1 MRYIFQQMD
10 VEGRIGLGRYVWL
23 ILLLLPWPV
32 LAAPLQ
38 VEGVRLWAAPDST
51 RVVFDVS
58 GPAEHRL
65 FTLKNPD
72 RLVIDLS
79 GAGIARG
86 VKDSFSSGG
95 IVKTLRSGPRNGKDL
110 RLVLD
115 LSGPAKPKSFA
126 LKPNDQ
132 YGHRLVID
140 LFDAGKQ
147 RPATALKTLEAKN
160 EPAKLRDL
168 VIAID
173 AGHGGEDP
181 GARGTKGTR
190 EKDVV
195 MEIARR
201 LAKLVAQEPGMRA
214 VLVRDGDYYIGLRKR
229 MDIARKH
236 RADLFI
242 SIHAD
247 AFHDRRANGAS
258 VYAVSRR
265 GASSEMAR
273 WLAAREN
280 AADLVG
286 GVSLDDKDDLL
297 AEVLLDLAQTAT
309 LEASNQVASNVL
321 AEMKRIGKVHKHS
334 VQHAGFVVL
343 KSPDI
348 PSLLVETAFI
358 SNPAEENRLRSAKHQ
373 QQVATAIMSGVRKYF
388 TDNPPPGTLV
398 ANASP
403 RRHVIRR
410 GDTLSQ
416 LAQRYGV
423 SMATLRRHNQLR
435 DDTLMLGS
443 VLAIPGG

>member
-1 MRYIFQQMD
+1 M
-10 VEGRIGLGRYVWL
+10 GRWVWL
-23 ILLLLPWPV
+23 LLLLPWQ
-32 LAAPLQ
+32 LNAATPLQ
-38 VEGVRLWAAPDST
+38 VEGARLWAAPDNT

-58 GPAEHRL
+58 GPVKHRL
-65 FTLKNPD
+65 FSLKQPD

-79 GAGIARG
+79 DAAIARG
-86 VKDSFSSGG
+86 VEQSFNSGG
-95 IVKTLRSGPRNGKDL
+95 LVKSLRSGARNGHDL

-115 LSGPAKPKSFA
+115 LNGPVKPKSFV

-140 LFDAGKQ
+140 LYDAK
-147 RPATALKTLEAKN
+147 RSASVPKTQVKS

-181 GARGTKGTR
+181 GARGMKGTR

-195 MEIARR
+195 LAIARR
-201 LAKLVAQEPGMRA
+201 LATLVDQEPGMRA
-214 VLVRDGDYYIGLRKR
+214 VMVRDGDYYIGLRKR
-229 MDIARKH
+229 MEIARQH

-247 AFHDRRANGAS
+247 AFKDTRVKGAS

-309 LEASNQVASNVL
+309 LEASNEVAANVL
-321 AEMKRIGKVHKHS
+321 SEMKRVGSVHKS
-334 VQHAGFVVL
+334 RVQHAGFVVL

-358 SNPAEENRLRSAKHQ
+358 SNPSEELRLRSGKHQ
-373 QQVATAIMSGVRKYF
+373 RQVAAAIMAGVRKYF
-388 TDNPPPGTLV
+388 AANPPPGTLLAKAGV
-398 ANASP
+398 

-410 GDTLSQ
+410 GDTLSE

-423 SMATLRRHNQLR
+423 SMASLRRHNQLR
-435 DDTLMLGS
+435 DDNLLVGA
-443 VLAIPGG
+443 VLTIPGG

>member
-1 MRYIFQQMD
+1 MD
-10 VEGRIGLGRYVWL
+10 DLGRIGLGRFVWL
-23 ILLLLPWPV
+23 GLLLLPW
-32 LAAPLQ
+32 LAQAAPLQ

-58 GPAEHRL
+58 APAKHRL

-79 GAGIARG
+79 DAAIARG

-95 IVKTLRSGPRNGKDL
+95 IVKTLRSGPRNGHDL

-115 LSGPAKPKSFA
+115 LSGPAKPKSFV

-140 LFDAGKQ
+140 LFNSDK
-147 RPATALKTLEAKN
+147 RPVAALKTLEAKN
-160 EPAKLRDL
+160 EPAKLREL

-181 GARGTKGTR
+181 GARGKKGTR

-195 MEIARR
+195 MAIARR
-201 LAKLVAQEPGMRA
+201 LARLIDKEPGMRA

-229 MDIARKH
+229 MEIARKH

-247 AFHDRRANGAS
+247 AFKDRRVNGAS

-309 LEASNQVASNVL
+309 LEASNEVASNVL
-321 AEMKRIGKVHKHS
+321 TEMKRVGKVHKHS

-358 SNPAEENRLRSAKHQ
+358 SNPTEENRLRNSKHQ
-373 QQVATAIMSGVRKYF
+373 QQVATAIMTGVRKYF
-388 TDNPPPGTLV
+388 TDNPPPGTLI
-398 ANASP
+398 AQHSP

-423 SMATLRRHNQLR
+423 SMASLRRHNQLR
-435 DDTLMLGS
+435 DDKLMLGA
-443 VLAIPGG
+443 VLTIPGG

>member
-1 MRYIFQQMD
+1 MRYISPWD
-10 VEGRIGLGRYVWL
+10 GRFGGVRVRRFAWL
-23 ILLLLPWPV
+23 ILLLLSWQV
-32 LAAPLQ
+32 KGAPPLK

-58 GPAEHRL
+58 GPIKHRL
-65 FTLKNPD
+65 FRLKNPN

-79 GAGIARG
+79 DAAIAPG
-86 VKDSFSSGG
+86 VQKSFASGG
-95 IVKTLRSGPRNGKDL
+95 IVTSLRSGPRNGHDL

-115 LSGPAKPKSFA
+115 LSGPTNPKSFV
-126 LKPNDQ
+126 LKPNKQ

-140 LFDAGKQ
+140 LFDAGK
-147 RPATALKTLEAKN
+147 RSGARAKTAVKSQ
-160 EPAKLRDL
+160 PAKLRDL

-181 GARGTKGTR
+181 GARGRKGTR

-195 MEIARR
+195 LAISRR
-201 LAKLVAQEPGMRA
+201 LARLVDREPGMRA
-214 VLVRDGDYYIGLRKR
+214 VLVRKGDYYIGLRKR
-229 MDIARKH
+229 MEIARKH

-247 AFHDRRANGAS
+247 AFKDRRVKGAS

-309 LEASNQVASNVL
+309 LEASNEVAANVL
-321 AEMKRIGKVHKHS
+321 REMTRVGSVHKRS
-334 VQHAGFVVL
+334 VQHAGFMVL

-358 SNPAEENRLRSAKHQ
+358 SNPSEETRLRSGKHQ
-373 QQVATAIMSGVRKYF
+373 QQVATAIMVGVRKYF
-388 TDNPPPGTLV
+388 NDNPPPGTLV
-398 ANASP
+398 ARDGP

-423 SMATLRRHNQLR
+423 SMASLRRYNQLR
-435 DDTLMLGS
+435 DDRLLVGA
-443 VLAIPGG
+443 VLSIPGG

>member
-1 MRYIFQQMD
+1 
-10 VEGRIGLGRYVWL
+10 LAWL
-23 ILLLLPWPV
+23 SLLVLPW
-32 LAAPLQ
+32 LANAAALQ
-38 VEGVRLWAAPDST
+38 VQGVRLWAAPDST

-58 GPAEHRL
+58 GPVDHRL
-65 FTLKNPD
+65 FTLKDPN
-72 RLVIDLS
+72 RLVIDLPNAKIDS
-79 GAGIARG
+79 T
-86 VKDSFSSGG
+86 VKQTFSSGG
-95 IVKTLRSGPRNGKDL
+95 IVRKLRSGQRNGHDL

-115 LSGPAKPKSFA
+115 LDRPAKPKSFV

-140 LFDAGKQ
+140 LFDVNRKPARTRKMI
-147 RPATALKTLEAKN
+147 RPAN
-160 EPAKLRDL
+160 DPAKLRDL

-181 GARGTKGTR
+181 GARGKKGTR

-195 MEIARR
+195 LSMARR
-201 LAKLVAQEPGMRA
+201 LAKLVEQEPGMRP
-214 VLVRDGDYYIGLRKR
+214 VLIRDGDYYVGLRQR
-229 MDIARKH
+229 MEKARKN

-247 AFHDRRANGAS
+247 AFRDRRVQGAS

-309 LEASNQVASNVL
+309 LEASNEVAAEVL
-321 AEMKRIGKVHKHS
+321 AEMKRVGDVHKGN

-358 SNPAEENRLRSAKHQ
+358 SNPSEEKRLRSAAHQ
-373 QQVATAIMSGVRKYF
+373 QRIAGAIMTGVRKYF
-388 TDNPPPGTLV
+388 AANPPPGTLV
-398 ANASP
+398 AKASP
-403 RRHVIRR
+403 RQHVIRR
-410 GDTLSQ
+410 GDTLSHI
-416 LAQRYGV
+416 AQRYGV
-423 SMATLRRHNQLR
+423 SLASLRRHNHLR
-435 DDTLMLGS
+435 DDNLLVGA
-443 VLAIPGG
+443 VLKIPANGG

>member
-1 MRYIFQQMD
+1 
-10 VEGRIGLGRYVWL
+10 LG
-23 ILLLLPWPV
+23 LLLLPW
-32 LAAPLQ
+32 LANAAALQ
-38 VEGVRLWAAPDST
+38 VQGVRLWAAPDST

-58 GPAEHRL
+58 GPVDHRL
-65 FTLKNPD
+65 FTLKDPN
-72 RLVIDLS
+72 RLVIDLPNAKIDS
-79 GAGIARG
+79 T
-86 VKDSFSSGG
+86 VKQTFSSGG
-95 IVKTLRSGPRNGKDL
+95 IVRKLRSGQRNGHDL

-115 LSGPAKPKSFA
+115 LDRPAKPKSFV

-140 LFDAGKQ
+140 LFDVNRK
-147 RPATALKTLEAKN
+147 PASTRKMIQPAN
-160 EPAKLRDL
+160 DPAKLRDL

-181 GARGTKGTR
+181 GARGKKGTR

-195 MEIARR
+195 LSMARR
-201 LAKLVAQEPGMRA
+201 LAKLVQQEPGMRP
-214 VLVRDGDYYIGLRKR
+214 VLIRDGDYYVGLRQR
-229 MDIARKH
+229 MEKARKN

-247 AFHDRRANGAS
+247 AFRDRRVQGAS

-309 LEASNQVASNVL
+309 LEASNEVAAEVL
-321 AEMKRIGKVHKHS
+321 AEMKRVGDVHKGH

-358 SNPAEENRLRSAKHQ
+358 SNPSEEKRLRSAAHQ
-373 QQVATAIMSGVRKYF
+373 QRIAGAIMTGVRKYF
-388 TDNPPPGTLV
+388 ATNPPPGTLV
-398 ANASP
+398 AKASP
-403 RRHVIRR
+403 RQHVIRR
-410 GDTLSQ
+410 GDTLSHI
-416 LAQRYGV
+416 AQRYGV
-423 SMATLRRHNQLR
+423 SLASLRRHNHLR
-435 DDTLMLGS
+435 DDNLLVGA
-443 VLAIPGG
+443 VLKIPANGG